1 MAARAAIA
9 PMAAASFSFSYYWHG
24 ETVVYNASGSNFSLA
39 VPQDKVLGNLQI
51 NYPFSGKKN
60 KQYSVRMKFNSNVA
74 LNQISILA
82 GDKDGFY
89 QSFASGDLKVSQN
102 GQYVFDFDIIAPF
115 DVTMLYFSFQP
126 SPYYGYSNVSLSVS
140 ELTVKETDNGG
151 LFASIIK
158 AVTDIWNGI
167 TQLPQKIASAIGGFF
182 TALGNTIKDA
192 LTALGNFIINGIKGL
207 FVPSDGY
214 FEVFFERMNTF
225 FSDRFGL
232 LYFPVELFIDMIGR
246 VGALGESAPYIQIPQ
261 VAWDGNVLIP
271 AQRYD
276 FPFLQEGQLKQIH
289 DYYLMAM
296 DVALIGAL
304 IALINKKYREVFAL

>member
-1 MAARAAIA
+1 MDSDGYWTSVGNYQLRQYGSSFYLDVDYIMPYDGAYLYLVLL
-9 PMAAASFSFSYYWHG
+9 PNEGLTQLNSFSVTAQDFVIQ
-24 ETVVYNASGSNFSLA
+24 ET
-39 VPQDKVLGNLQI
+39 K
-51 NYPFSGKKN
+51 
-60 KQYSVRMKFNSNVA
+60 
-74 LNQISILA
+74 
-82 GDKDGFY
+82 
-89 QSFASGDLKVSQN
+89 
-102 GQYVFDFDIIAPF
+102 
-115 DVTMLYFSFQP
+115 T
-126 SPYYGYSNVSLSVS
+126 
-140 ELTVKETDNGG
+140 GG

-167 TQLPQKIASAIGGFF
+167 TQLPQKIASAIQGFF

-246 VGALGESAPYIQIPQ
+246 IGALGESAPYIQIPQ